1 MGPGRYSFVLIT
13 STLLGLMLSPPS
25 FGQTDTSKV
34 IRCAKI
40 PDRDQ
45 RLSCYD
51 RTVNEMVIEM
61 QTQPIESQVLDSVSD
76 RQTAAIE
83 PTTKAPFWASWGLKK
98 SPSELKQESRELRT
112 ELARFVRGN
121 QGTYTFYLSSGQV
134 WRQKYIRTLS
144 SLKVGDIVL
153 LKQNTMGGVEIKVGR
168 NVFVQVSRV
177 R

>member
-13 STLLGLMLSPPS
+13 LTLLGLMLSPPS

-34 IRCAKI
+34 IKCAKI
-40 PDRDQ
+40 PDHDQ

-61 QTQPIESQVLDSVSD
+61 QTQPIESQVLDSASD

-83 PTTKAPFWASWGLKK
+83 PTKKAPFWASWGLKK

-112 ELARFVRGN
+112 ELARFTRGAY
-121 QGTYTFYLSSGQV
+121 GSYTFYLSNGQV
-134 WRQKYIRTLS
+134 WRQKSDSTLS
-144 SLKVGDIVL
+144 SLKVGDIVV
-153 LKQNTMGGVEIKVGR
+153 LKRATISGFRLKVG
-168 NVFVQVSRV
+168 NNAFVQVSRI